1 MFNLSHTDMKL
12 FSKNPE
18 ERWYVL
24 SVVNGSDGF
33 RVQNIRKF
41 RSKSRAEQYS
51 WKLVSSSDSDVTE
64 FCTLVLSGK
73 QMFNKIFPKGLFS
86 EVPLGSEE

>member
-1 MFNLSHTDMKL
+1 MKL
-12 FSKNPE
+12 FSKNPK

-33 RVQNIRKF
+33 CVQNIRKF
-41 RSKSRAEQYS
+41 SSKSRAEQYS

>member
-1 MFNLSHTDMKL
+1 MKL
-12 FSKNPE
+12 FNKNPE

-24 SVVNGSDGF
+24 SVVNSADGF
-33 RVQNIRKF
+33 LVQNVRKF

-51 WKLVSSSDSDVTE
+51 WKLVNSSDRDILE

-73 QMFNKIFPKGLFS
+73 QMFNQIFPKGLFS
-86 EVPLGSEE
+86 EAPIGSED

>member
-1 MFNLSHTDMKL
+1 MKL

-33 RVQNIRKF
+33 HVQNIRKF

-51 WKLVSSSDSDVTE
+51 WKLVNSSDRDILE

-73 QMFNKIFPKGLFS
+73 QMFTRIFPKGLFS
-86 EVPLGSEE
+86 EAPIGSED